1 MRLKT
6 LVLLVF
12 LFLIFSGGLQG
23 VQAQDVTRYL
33 QPGGGLTP
41 EAQRLLRQSPG
52 FDALTPAEVERGRIE
67 LERQRRER
75 EQEVLAEKKQDE
87 EEQKAIQDISDQ
99 ERELRYI
106 ANKYKDKAIR
116 DLALSIEKHEGSERV
131 ELPLFDVFDQY
142 QEDVIH
148 DMANR
153 FELAS
158 VAARDPAE
166 KLRDIFS
173 ENKQAA
179 VGRIRERIIA
189 VQKAQTKIATDTLE
203 RIVQGFIDRVI
214 KEILDDF
221 SLKWA
226 VKDTPPLYKTEFPYA
241 RPGEALQLFGYDLF
255 SGVPESFSPPTNVPV
270 TDDYIVGPGD
280 EIKVLMWGRID
291 AEYAVVVN
299 RDGTMQFPQLGAISV
314 AGLTYKDMRQLL
326 KKKAESITGVHISVT
341 MGRLRGITVF
351 VVGEVKKPGAYT
363 ISAFDTVINALLISG
378 GPTELG
384 SLRNVQLKR
393 NDKVVKVADFYDFL
407 LRGDRANDTRLQPGD
422 VIFVPRTDTLVAIS
436 GNVKRPAIFELRGDL
451 TLGTLIDLAG
461 GLAPSAY
468 KQRLR
473 IERSV
478 QNEKQAIL
486 NVTYDGDATARGFI
500 LQDGDVVTV
509 FPIAPEKTDAVYVY
523 GNVLRPGSYAY
534 RPGMRV
540 SDVIRDET
548 ELKSE
553 TDFTYG
559 LIKRYVEPDM
569 HTELVPFNLAEAI
582 LVRNERSNIKLK
594 PYDEIYVFNKWLFTY
609 KQYATIKGE
618 IRNPGTYPLKEKMRI
633 RDLIIAA
640 GGLSREAYLG
650 KCHLFRTDPRTKN
663 VTMITFNLEEALEAA
678 DAGDNLLV
686 RDEDEVVIH
695 SVREHKP
702 REFVRIYGM
711 VNNPGQYPL
720 AVGMTIK
727 DLIVAGGNLRTE
739 ACKEEAEL
747 VRFNL
752 VDGDLMET
760 EVVAFNVSQAVAGT
774 LEENHTLRAYDR
786 IFIKKIPDWLEEIK
800 VTVEGEV
807 MYPGE
812 YYVKDGEK
820 LSSLIERAGGF
831 SQDAY
836 LRGAFF
842 TRERARQIQH
852 QRLSDLI
859 LKMEQDVAAG
869 AAIEV
874 AGGLSKEEVEAH
886 QVAMVAKKGLLQK
899 LREAKVEGRMVV
911 RLAPLETLKDAS
923 FDLRLEDQDRLVVP
937 KRPQFVNVLGEV
949 YNATSFLHEKG
960 KKVDYY
966 LKRAGGPTVNAEA
979 DEIYIIRADGSVQSK
994 SQSGKVFDWDPDNNR
1009 WTYGSF
1015 KSATLYPGDT
1025 LLVPRKL
1032 VKIHW
1037 VKEFRDITQIIFQI
1051 AVAVGVVA
1059 AI

>member
-6 LVLLVF
+6 LVFLDL
-12 LFLIFSGGLQG
+12 LFLILYGALQR
-23 VQAQDVTRYL
+23 VQAQDFIRYL

-41 EAQRLLRQSPG
+41 EAQRLLRQSPE
-52 FDALTPAEVERGRIE
+52 FNALTPEEVERGRIE
-67 LERQRRER
+67 LERQREER
-75 EQEVLAEKKQDE
+75 EHEALAEKKQEE
-87 EEQKAIQDISDQ
+87 EEQKAIQDISNQ
-99 ERELRYI
+99 EKELRYI
-106 ANKYKDKAIR
+106 ANKYKQKAIR
-116 DLALSIEKHEGSERV
+116 DLALSIEKHDDPERV
-131 ELPLFDVFDQY
+131 ELPLLDVFDQY
-142 QEDVIH
+142 QEDVIR
-148 DMANR
+148 DMVNR

-158 VAARDPAE
+158 VSARDPAK

-173 ENKQAA
+173 ANKREA
-179 VGRIRERIIA
+179 VEKITDIA
-189 VQKAQTKIATDTLE
+189 TEAWRAETEIATDTLGK
-203 RIVQGFIDRVI
+203 IFQDFIDRVI
-214 KEILDDF
+214 KEVLDDF

-226 VKDTPPLYKTEFPYA
+226 VKDTPDLHKAKFPYA
-241 RPGEALQLFGYDLF
+241 RPAEALKLFGSELF
-255 SGVPESFSPPTNVPV
+255 SGVPESFSPPTNMPV

-291 AEYAVVVN
+291 AEYSVVVN

-326 KKKAESITGVHISVT
+326 KKKAESITGVHISIT
-341 MGRLRGITVF
+341 MGRLRSITVF
-351 VVGEVKKPGAYT
+351 VIGEVKKPGAYT
-363 ISAFDTVINALLISG
+363 ISAFDTVINAVLISG
-378 GPTELG
+378 GPTDLG

-393 NDKVVKVADFYDFL
+393 HDKIIKAIDFYDFL
-407 LRGDRANDTRLQPGD
+407 LHGDTVNDSRLQPGD
-422 VIFVPRTDTLVAIS
+422 VIFVPRSNTLVAIS

-468 KQRLR
+468 KQRLQ

-486 NVTYDGDATARGFI
+486 DVTYNGDGTARGFI

-509 FPIAPEKTDAVYVY
+509 FPIAPEETDAVYVY

-548 ELKSE
+548 ELRSD
-553 TDFTYG
+553 TDFTYA

-582 LVRNERSNIKLK
+582 LVRNEKSNVELK

-609 KQYATIKGE
+609 KHYARIKGE

-650 KCHLFRTDPRTKN
+650 KCHLFRTDFQTKN
-663 VTMITFNLEEALEAA
+663 VAMMTFNLEEALEDDVAE
-678 DAGDNLLV
+678 NLLV
-686 RDEDEVVIH
+686 QDEDEVVIH
-695 SVREHKP
+695 SVREYKP

-727 DLIVAGGNLRTE
+727 DLIVAGGNLRRE
-739 ACKEEAEL
+739 ASKEEAEL
-747 VRFNL
+747 VRFNV

-760 EVVAFNVSQAVAGT
+760 EVVAFNVSKALAGA
-774 LEENHTLRAYDR
+774 LQENHDLREYDR
-786 IFIKKIPDWLEEIK
+786 VFIKKIPDWLEEIR

-807 MYPGE
+807 RYPGE

-820 LSSLIERAGGF
+820 LSSVIERAGGF
-831 SQDAY
+831 TQDAY

-842 TRERARQIQH
+842 TRERARQVQH
-852 QRLSDLI
+852 QRLADLI
-859 LKMEQDVAAG
+859 LKMEQDLAAG
-869 AAIEV
+869 EATEV
-874 AGGLSKEEVEAH
+874 TGLLSKEEVEAH
-886 QVAMVAKKGLLQK
+886 QVAMEAKKSLLQK
-899 LREAKVEGRMVV
+899 LRQAKVEGRMVV
-911 RLAPLETLKDAS
+911 QLDQLERFKDS
-923 FDLRLEDQDRLVVP
+923 EYDVRVEDQDRLVIP
-937 KRPQFVNVLGEV
+937 KTPQFVNVLGEV
-949 YNATSFLHEKG
+949 YNATSFLYEKG

-966 LKRAGGPTVNAEA
+966 LRRAGGPTVNAEK
-979 DEIYIIRADGSVQSK
+979 DETYIIRADGSVQSK
-994 SQSGKVFDWDPDNNR
+994 AQSGKLFTWDPDNNR
-1009 WTYGSF
+1009 WTYGGF

-1051 AVAVGVVA
+1051 AIAAGVVA